1 MSKHIFSPGH
11 RVFTLIELI
20 LNFWCNFHFFIF
32 LSHIV
37 LEHSI

>member
-20 LNFWCNFHFFIF
+20 LNFWCNFFFYF
-32 LSHIV
+32 PV
-37 LEHSI
+37 T